1 MVDLLQ
7 KDDTYEII
15 GAAMEVHKVLGAG
28 FLEAVYQEAFEAE
41 LINRNIAYSRE
52 QEIDIYYKDIK
63 LKKKY
68 FADFIIYDSIIVELK
83 ALKELNN
90 DHKAQLINYLKATGY
105 EIGLLINFGT
115 RSLQYKRLILTS

>member
-7 KDDTYEII
+7 KDDTYDII

-41 LINRNIAYSRE
+41 LMNRNIAYSRE

-68 FADFIIYDSIIVELK
+68 FADFIIYNSIVVELK
-83 ALKELNN
+83 ALNELNN

>member
-41 LINRNIAYSRE
+41 LMNRNIAYSRE

-68 FADFIIYDSIIVELK
+68 FADFIIYNSIVVELK
-83 ALKELNN
+83 ALNELNN